1 MHEFETDPS
10 LVAFWCDRLKID
22 KDKWKLVD
30 GKVNVEGNVYYSN
43 VKHSMAESPIK
54 FGRVT
59 GNFHADLQV
68 SSFIGFPDWVGG
80 SFSTTGMSNI
90 ISLKGCP
97 KEVMGAFDVQ
107 QTSIKNL
114 QHSPDIVHGSFYA
127 SYCDLLESIRG
138 IGEVKGALIVKGCH
152 KFLPNILEVFDR
164 NIHVKELVTGI
175 DEIDSMLRQFLPK
188 KDMLGFQDA
197 MIEAGFEEYVE
208 IPDDV
213 PEIRAV
219 KEEEEE
225 KIDIDKFNIEMEKIE
240 HSLDASGIENYHV
253 YWNKEEKAF
262 NVDVDGNVILSNTS
276 FKKIPWKFG
285 VITGFLLL
293 KDNRKLESLEN
304 APRTLS
310 GILNC
315 ANCHNLKSLKGCPS
329 ILKDL
334 WLIDTNITDFT
345 DGPEEVT
352 EHLEA
357 SNCRSLVS
365 FKGAPKTV
373 GSLTVE
379 DCPELK
385 SFEGFPEHVKNSA
398 SLKGCTNVKTTKGI
412 RFISKTLNVSDCT
425 NLEKLED
432 ITHAEEI
439 IMWSTPIKNVLYVF
453 NIKNL
458 KKIIS
463 SSIKV
468 EQIVNNYLKSNDM
481 LNCQD
486 ELIEAGFEEYAEID

>member
-1 MHEFETDPS
+1 MNKLVTD
-10 LVAFWCDRLKID
+10 LKKIREWCDHYKIPQ
-22 KDKWKLVD
+22 DKWKLED
-30 GKVNVEGNVYYSN
+30 GKINVWGDVYPNS
-43 VKHSMAESPIK
+43 VRLTDKLQLQ

-59 GNFHADLQV
+59 GNFKLND
-68 SSFIGFPDWVGG
+68 SGYYSFVGSPDWVGG
-80 SFSTTGMSNI
+80 SYNASGMSNI
-90 ISLKGCP
+90 ISLEGCP
-97 KEVMGAFDVQ
+97 KEVMGNFDVGV
-107 QTSIKNL
+107 TSIKNL
-114 QHSPDIVHGSFYA
+114 EHSPDIVHGWYSA
-127 SYCDLLESIRG
+127 AYCDLLESIRG
-138 IGEVKGALIVKGCH
+138 VGEVKDVLIVTGCH

-175 DEIDSMLRQFLPK
+175 DGIDSLLRQFLPK

-208 IPDDV
+208 IPDDI
-213 PEIRAV
+213 PEIRVV
-219 KEEEEE
+219 KEEEEV
-225 KIDIDKFNIEMEKIE
+225 IDIDKFNIEMEKIE
-240 HSLDASGIENYHV
+240 HSLDAFGIENYHV
-253 YWNKEEKAF
+253 YWNEKEKAF
-262 NVDVDGNVILSNTS
+262 NVDVSGNVTLSNTS

-285 VITGFLLL
+285 KITGFLLL

-304 APRTLS
+304 APRTLG

-315 ANCHNLKSLKGCPS
+315 ANCYNLKSLKGCPS

-398 SLKGCTNVKTTKGI
+398 YLKNCKNVKTTKGI
-412 RFISKTLNVSDCT
+412 KFIGKTLNVSDCT

-439 IMWSTPIKNVLYVF
+439 VMWSTQIKNVLYVF

-458 KKIIS
+458 KKINN

-486 ELIEAGFEEYAEID
+486 ELIEAGFEEYAEVE